1 MNTSV
6 RCVTDTDTT
15 DTVLSAVTDTMDT
28 AHSDTTD
35 TAATTDTTA
44 TANSVITTVS
54 DREDTPVLVPISAC
68 PSDPGPWKAVGVI
81 GQMDP
86 AGLAHW
92 RKGMAD
98 VDAETALAD
107 MAQWRMDLSDVGLSD
122 ISMEEDLGR
131 GPVVLD
137 VERGEEGRK
146 EDAAAEK
153 MTVRKTKAPKL
164 LLLKGL

>member
-28 AHSDTTD
+28 AHSVTTD
-35 TAATTDTTA
+35 TADTTDTTA

-68 PSDPGPWKAVGVI
+68 PSDPGPWKAVGVV